1 VRKSAQ
7 GQAGPVDGRLAD
19 DAFQSA
25 FAADEPH
32 LQRGFVFLVELLDR
46 DDLVLHI
53 YRLNSGP
60 R

>member
-1 VRKSAQ
+1 
-7 GQAGPVDGRLAD
+7 
-19 DAFQSA
+19 
-25 FAADEPH
+25 
-32 LQRGFVFLVELLDR
+32 VFLVELLDR